1 MGKYLKFLTLF
12 LGLVFIGFFI
22 VSVRLLILNPLLLS
36 ADQPGDP
43 SRAKS
48 FHYAFFMPSSDY
60 SFFNSLKAGA
70 LDASDAMDCAVNF
83 NSINEDMLSFEM
95 ASFSGIDGIAV
106 FVYDNSPAVLSEL
119 EEISRLGIPIVQIEN
134 EAIIGSN
141 AFFIGTNSF
150 DSGKSIGRI
159 ALFAEKNAVHIAL
172 IYSEKNPGLMS
183 DANLVEIGL
192 KTTMGDRLRELSTGR
207 TSLNPIDA
215 ERVVYDLLLRNPDT
229 DIIVLSDMNDT
240 LVAIQ
245 AIIDLNL
252 VGQIQIIG
260 FGEDETIREYIR
272 KGVVLG
278 SIVRN
283 PYRIGYSAVMALK
296 EISTIGYTSAYI
308 DTGINILT
316 RAEVERVH
324 NGSLR

>member
-1 MGKYLKFLTLF
+1 MGRLLKFLTPF
-12 LGLVFIGFFI
+12 LGMVFIIFFI
-22 VSVRLLILNPLLLS
+22 ISVRLLILNPILLTGNKADNLS
-36 ADQPGDP
+36 K
-43 SRAKS
+43 AKS
-48 FHYAFFMPSSDY
+48 YHYAFFLPSSDY
-60 SFFNSLKAGA
+60 AFFNNLRSGA
-70 LDASDAMDCAVNF
+70 LDASDAMDCAVSF
-83 NSINEDMLSFEM
+83 NSIDKDSLSFEM
-95 ASFSGIDGIAV
+95 ASFSGIDGMAV
-106 FVYDNSPAVLSEL
+106 FVYDNSEKVLAEL
-119 EEISRLGIPIVQIEN
+119 QDISNNGIPIVQIEN
-134 EAIIGSN
+134 EAIMGSN

-159 ALFAEKNAVHIAL
+159 ALNSDKPRLKISL

-192 KTTMGDRLRELSTGR
+192 KTTMNDRLNQLYIGK

-215 ERVVYDLLLRNPDT
+215 ERVVYDLLQKKPDT
-229 DIIVLSDMNDT
+229 DIIVLTDMNDT

-260 FGEDETIREYIR
+260 FGEDETIREYIK

-316 RAEVERVH
+316 RAEIERAR